1 MRISDWGSDVCSS
14 DLIVADDQ
22 PVEAPFAA
30 QHVAEQPAVRVAR
43 HPVDLVIARHHRADR
58 GAADDLAEGR
68 AEILAQLALRERRA
82 GDIVDALRLAV
93 AGHMLERRENLDLAA
108 PLEPARALPSLA
120 SAHTPLGDATSEQ
133 RRVGKAGARTFST

>member
-68 AEILAQLALRERRA
+68 EEILAQLALRDRRG
-82 GDIVDALRLAV
+82 GDIVAALRLAV
-93 AGHMLERRENLDLAA
+93 AGRSEEH
-108 PLEPARALPSLA
+108 
-120 SAHTPLGDATSEQ
+120 TSELTSLM
-133 RRVGKAGARTFST
+133 RIS